1 MNALTSNKALVID
14 DDVLVQQA
22 MKMVL
27 ESEGYVIHIA
37 DNGRQ
42 ALQEISDFEP
52 DIVITDIVM
61 PDMEGLELIR
71 SIRKMN
77 LSLPI
82 LAISGMGPQ
91 QGGVYLQQA
100 EKLGAN
106 MVLAKPFK
114 RDQLLGS
121 IRQLL
126 PS

>member
-1 MNALTSNKALVID
+1 MSALGSNKALVID
-14 DDVLVQQA
+14 DDILVQQA

-42 ALQEISDFEP
+42 ALQEIADFAP

-71 SIRKMN
+71 SIRKVN
-77 LSLPI
+77 LNIPI

-91 QGGVYLQQA
+91 QGGIYLQQA

-106 MVLAKPFK
+106 MVLSKPFK